1 MNLLTKHIKTHRLRK
16 GNCGCEGRGRIVREF
31 RKVMYTLLY
40 SKWKP
45 TRTYCIAHGTLLNVM
60 CQPGWEEGLEEN
72 GYMYMYD

>member
-40 SKWKP
+40 SKWK
-45 TRTYCIAHGTLLNVM
+45 TNKDLLYSTWNFTQCYVPARM
-60 CQPGWEEGLEEN
+60 GGGFGREWIHV
-72 GYMYMYD
+72 YV